1 MEQQKKTVKRT
12 KKVREYALKDGD
24 WYTLGKI
31 LNAQDKRWAGICED
45 HIPIIFDNLI
55 VNQML
60 LCDMYEAMGK
70 NPINYCRTLKY
81 YYVYVHGSLESDL
94 PGLRIEDGKVYDAD
108 GKEIPYPEMY
118 AAREQGKTFNEA
130 LNEQYARDVA
140 ENGGDDDEDDGSLTE
155 KNDGEAG
162 EESVLQ

>member
-1 MEQQKKTVKRT
+1 MEQKKKTLVRT

-24 WYTLGKI
+24 WYTLGKF
-31 LNAQDKRWAGICED
+31 LGAQDKFWGKIWDDR
-45 HIPIIFDNLI
+45 IPTLYDVLV

-60 LCDMYEAMGK
+60 LCDMYEIHGM

-140 ENGGDDDEDDGSLTE
+140 ENGGDDDDDDGSLTE
-155 KNDGEAG
+155 KKDGEAG
-162 EESVLQ
+162 EEGVLQ